1 MPTTINKP
9 TITTTMY
16 TPDNEKNISKAHS
29 RFKVARSIKA
39 DGNHNKVIHYL
50 GGVSIE
56 TDFEQY
62 FSKQNTTFVR
72 YERTPCDLPKDYCH
86 AWNFVLSPANSRHTF
101 HMELNQKNPDQ
112 YGYFANADF
121 FTESQKFMQLP
132 QIIAEKNYFW
142 MDFCGMPSDSLIGQV
157 NDFVKSYNDFAE
169 EIYLTFYMNPRGKE
183 DVEQAVNQYGSSIKE
198 RAKSVCDTLKKK
210 ISVDIYSF
218 SVLDVYV
225 NGRSPMAVIKMK
237 KKMKKT
243 KNKISKNPICNSENY
258 ALMRDKGFTN
268 LEIQTMWG
276 VPQMAVA
283 AYQAWNTM
291 GGKTWNDQQRE
302 LDTIRLGR
310 RVCRNTITSL
320 DDEHDPENGMI

>member
-1 MPTTINKP
+1 
-9 TITTTMY
+9 MY

-39 DGNHNKVIHYL
+39 DGNHDKVVHYL
-50 GGVSIE
+50 GGVSEE
-56 TDFEQY
+56 TDFESY
-62 FSKQNTTFVR
+62 FSKLNTTFVR
-72 YERTPCDLPKDYCH
+72 YERTPCNLPKDYCH
-86 AWNFVLSPANSRHTF
+86 AWKFVLSPADSRHTF
-101 HMELNQKNPDQ
+101 HMELNQKTPEQ

-132 QIIAEKNYFW
+132 QIISKKNYFW
-142 MDFCGMPSDSLIGQV
+142 LDFCGMPSDSLIGQV
-157 NDFVKSYNDFAE
+157 NSFIKFYNDFSE

-183 DVEQAVNQYGSSIKE
+183 DVEQAVNRYGSSLME
-198 RAKSVCDTLKKK
+198 RAKSICDTLKEK
-210 ISVDIYSF
+210 ISIDIYSF
-218 SVLDVYV
+218 SVLDIYT

-243 KNKISKNPICNSENY
+243 KTTNSKQTKNPICNSENY

-268 LEIQTMWG
+268 LEIQAMWG

-291 GGKTWNDQQRE
+291 GGKTWNDQERE

-310 RVCRNTITSL
+310 RVCQNTIIL

>member
-1 MPTTINKP
+1 
-9 TITTTMY
+9 MY

-29 RFKVARSIKA
+29 RFKVARSIKE
-39 DGNHNKVIHYL
+39 DGNQDKVIHYL
-50 GGVSIE
+50 GGVSEE
-56 TDFEQY
+56 TDFESS
-62 FSKQNTTFVR
+62 FSKLNTTFVR
-72 YERTPCDLPKDYCH
+72 YERTPCNLPKDYCH
-86 AWNFVLSPANSRHTF
+86 AWKFVLSPANSRHTF
-101 HMELNQKNPDQ
+101 HMELNEKTPEQ

-132 QIIAEKNYFW
+132 QIIAKKNYFW
-142 MDFCGMPSDSLIGQV
+142 LDFCGMPSDSLIGQV
-157 NDFVKSYNDFAE
+157 NDFIKSYNDFAE

-183 DVEQAVNQYGSSIKE
+183 DVEQAVNQYGSSIEE
-198 RAKSVCDTLKKK
+198 RAKSVCHTLKQK
-210 ISVDIYSF
+210 ISIDIYSF

-243 KNKISKNPICNSENY
+243 KTKTSKQTKNPICNSENY
-258 ALMRDKGFTN
+258 ALMRDKGFSN

-276 VPQMAVA
+276 VPTMAVA

-291 GGKTWNDQQRE
+291 GGRTWNDQDID
-302 LDTIRLGR
+302 LNTIRLGR
-310 RVCRNTITSL
+310 QVCRNTIIL

>member
-1 MPTTINKP
+1 
-9 TITTTMY
+9 
-16 TPDNEKNISKAHS
+16 
-29 RFKVARSIKA
+29 
-39 DGNHNKVIHYL
+39 
-50 GGVSIE
+50 
-56 TDFEQY
+56 
-62 FSKQNTTFVR
+62 
-72 YERTPCDLPKDYCH
+72 
-86 AWNFVLSPANSRHTF
+86 
-101 HMELNQKNPDQ
+101 MELNQKNPDQ

-302 LDTIRLGR
+302 LDTIHLGR
-310 RVCRNTITSL
+310 RVCKNTITL